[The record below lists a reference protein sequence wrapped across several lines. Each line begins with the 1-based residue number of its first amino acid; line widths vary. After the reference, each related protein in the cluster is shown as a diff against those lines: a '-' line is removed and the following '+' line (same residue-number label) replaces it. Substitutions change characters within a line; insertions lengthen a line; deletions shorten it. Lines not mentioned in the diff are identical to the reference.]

1 MARFKQLQICIRA
14 LGFEIIPCEETIERV
29 QIFPFRH
36 QQALPSVFDFAIWEN
51 RKKLL
56 DFRQIKMA
64 HRQCNKLVIADNI
77 GIDRIR
83 GIRPEGVLRFQLRK
97 QVSPDNTHLMFVP
110 DNHIRKINGY
120 SIIKQIKS
128 SSDIIKDTNKM
139 FSPAKEF
146 GANQNSEI
154 II

>member
-1 MARFKQLQICIRA
+1 MARFKRFQICIRTFG
-14 LGFEIIPCEETIERV
+14 LEIIPCEETIERV

-83 GIRPEGVLRFQLRK
+83 GIRPKGVLRFQLRK

-128 SSDIIKDTNKM
+128 NSGIIRIQIKNGL
-139 FSPAKEF
+139 PAKEF